1 MQNNTHNT
9 ADAIR
14 TEPIVEHINGVTVEH
29 YNDNARIELAQ
40 RVDDVANDK
49 RWLSIGSHKLRKL
62 ATTTFDG
69 NAAIVVE
76 VEFLANAN
84 DTFRGGIESVDTVA
98 NAMMRHGMVYMSA
111 YHYAAER
118 DWTGAR
124 LFFVPFTSLIPAQ

>member
-29 YNDNARIELAQ
+29 YNDNARIQLAQ
-40 RVDDVANDK
+40 RVDDIAQDK
-49 RWLSIGSHKLRKL
+49 RWLSIGEHKLRKL
-62 ATTTFDG
+62 ATTTFEG

-76 VEFLANAN
+76 VEYVPTNN
-84 DTFRGGIESVDTVA
+84 GTWRGGIESSNTVA
-98 NAMMRHGMVYMSA
+98 NAMMHHGMVYVNA

-124 LFFVPFTSLIPAQ
+124 MFFVPFTSLMPQK